1 MAPNQSSLM
10 YYSIHLPAGRKPT
23 ESAANGSNLDSFLED
38 KHKNTPPYQGIVSI
52 VNYDYIVTE

>member
-1 MAPNQSSLM
+1 M
-10 YYSIHLPAGRKPT
+10 YYSVHLPAGRKPR
-23 ESAANGSNLDSFLED
+23 ESAASGSNLDSFLEE